1 MNLSSPATR
10 HFHEENSAGLSSRA
24 IAAAWLSSW
33 VPQPHSKSLQKPK
46 APERGALLRA
56 PVVQPNFTGTSI
68 RVPTAPGGILI
79 KHED

>member
-1 MNLSSPATR
+1 MNFSSPAIW
-10 HFHEENSAGLSSRA
+10 HFRNQNSAGSTTRA